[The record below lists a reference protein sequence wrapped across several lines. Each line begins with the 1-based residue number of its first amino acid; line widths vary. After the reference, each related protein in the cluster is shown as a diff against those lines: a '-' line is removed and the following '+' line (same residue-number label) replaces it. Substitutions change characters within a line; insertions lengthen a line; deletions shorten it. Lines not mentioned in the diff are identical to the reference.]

1 LLELDRVQGRQRDAI
16 SQIQASEDQLVRAEN
31 MFKQLEARRSQ
42 VVFGE
47 KKPEIA
53 LPPQPVAVRPSQ
65 PDVMLP
71 SPPAVVLPI
80 SRNPIRWEPP
90 PPAISDPTLAG
101 LERL

>member
-1 LLELDRVQGRQRDAI
+1 NDSRERRQSDTNSKSEVTEDR
-16 SQIQASEDQLVRAEN
+16 LVRSEN
-31 MFKQLEARRSQ
+31 MFKHLEARRSQ
-42 VVFGE
+42 VVFGD
-47 KKPEIA
+47 KKPDLA
-53 LPPQPVAVRPSQ
+53 LPSQPVAVPPSQ